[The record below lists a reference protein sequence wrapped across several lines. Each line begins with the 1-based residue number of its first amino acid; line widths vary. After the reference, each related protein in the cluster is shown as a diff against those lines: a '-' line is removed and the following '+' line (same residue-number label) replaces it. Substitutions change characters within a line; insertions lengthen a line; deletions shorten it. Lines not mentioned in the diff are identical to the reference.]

1 MEKDKALGMF
11 MGLFIGDALG
21 APNEFIRP
29 EKIEKRITQ
38 MVGGG
43 VLDCDIG
50 EWTDDGAMAMAIA
63 EAYLIKGR
71 FAPDEIADN
80 FISWRKTGRFGTR
93 DHVFDAGRTCTTSI
107 ARMTT
112 SLPYAGSTDPSA
124 SGNGSIMR
132 VAPIVLFNHHNR
144 DAAVAQS
151 VAVSLMTHGNAD
163 TVNYITAFVSELYA
177 GEKLAVNDR
186 LRGYNGR
193 AYGSIMYAYATA
205 WECVHNNTCF
215 KHAVEDAI
223 NRGND
228 ADTVGAVTGML
239 AGRVYGFKDIPKRW
253 LRDLMMTETLQRT
266 AEKLYS
272 MGDLY
277 AS

>member
-63 EAYLIKGR
+63 EAYAIKGR

-80 FISWRKTGRFGTR
+80 FITWRKTGKFGTR

-112 SLPYAGSTDPSA
+112 SLPYAGSTDPNA

-144 DAAVAQS
+144 DAGVAQS

-177 GEKLAVNDR
+177 GEQLAVNNR

-193 AYGSIMYAYATA
+193 AYGSIMHAYSTA

-215 KHAVEDAI
+215 KHALEDAV

-253 LRDLMMTETLQRT
+253 LRDLMMRDTLERT